1 MNKSKEALLNWYAEL
16 GVDCFFNENPHDRME
31 ILKDVQS
38 NNNFSSSNSGKTSI
52 KQIAR
57 RLADKCNTIEE
68 LRKVVE
74 NFEELDIKRGAINTV
89 FADGNPKSDIM
100 LIGEAPGANEDK
112 YGIPF
117 CGQSGKLLD
126 NILAAIKL
134 DRKNYYITN
143 TIFWRPPANRRP
155 TPNEIDVCRPFV
167 EKHVSL
173 VNPKIIILVGSTAVE
188 SLLDLKTPMGQLRKQ
203 EFKYNNQYLKK
214 PIDTFVI
221 FHPSY
226 LLRQSSQ
233 KKTMWFDIQRI
244 YDFYRRCCITTHS
257 FLFNK
262 N

>member
-1 MNKSKEALLNWYAEL
+1 MNKSKEALLSWYVEL
-16 GVDCFFNENPHDRME
+16 GIDCFLEKNNRDKVQVLRDEIENSD
-31 ILKDVQS
+31 KYNNSNKQS
-38 NNNFSSSNSGKTSI
+38 MKHISKS
-52 KQIAR
+52 
-57 RLADKCNTIEE
+57 LADKCSTVVE
-68 LRKVVE
+68 LRRVVE
-74 NFEELDIKRGAINTV
+74 NFDELDIKKGAINTV

-155 TPNEIDVCRPFV
+155 TTNEIDVCRPFV
-167 EKHVSL
+167 EKHVAL

-203 EFKYNNQYLKK
+203 NFKYSNQYLKK
-214 PIDTFVI
+214 SIDTFVI

-226 LLRQSSQ
+226 LLRQPSQ
-233 KKTMWFDIQRI
+233 KKAMWQDIQRI
-244 YDFYRRCCITTHS
+244 YTFYKKI
-257 FLFNK
+257 
-262 N
+262 

>member
-1 MNKSKEALLNWYAEL
+1 MNKSKEALLSWYVEL
-16 GVDCFFNENPHDRME
+16 GVDCFFNKSPHNRME
-31 ILKDVQS
+31 ILKDIQA
-38 NNNFSSSNSGKTSI
+38 NNNISDNHSGKISN
-52 KQIAR
+52 KQMAR
-57 RLADKCNTIEE
+57 SLADKCNTIDE
-68 LRKVVE
+68 LREVVE
-74 NFEELDIKRGAINTV
+74 NFDVLDIKRGAMNTV

-155 TPNEIDVCRPFV
+155 TANEIDICRPFV

-188 SLLDLKTPMGQLRKQ
+188 SLLDLKTPMGMLRKQ
-203 EFKYNNQYLKK
+203 EFKYDNQYLKK
-214 PIDTFVI
+214 SIDTFVI

-226 LLRQSSQ
+226 LLRQPSQ

-244 YDFYRRCCITTHS
+244 YNFYKKI
-257 FLFNK
+257 
-262 N
+262 

>member
-1 MNKSKEALLNWYAEL
+1 MNKSKEALLSWYVEL
-16 GVDCFFNENPHDRME
+16 GIDCFLEKNNHDKVQV
-31 ILKDVQS
+31 LKDEIENGDKYNSNKQS
-38 NNNFSSSNSGKTSI
+38 MKHISKS
-52 KQIAR
+52 
-57 RLADKCNTIEE
+57 LADKCSTVEE
-68 LRKVVE
+68 LRRVVE
-74 NFEELDIKRGAINTV
+74 SFDELDIKKGAINTV

-155 TPNEIDVCRPFV
+155 TTNEIDVCRPFV
-167 EKHVSL
+167 EKHVAL

-203 EFKYNNQYLKK
+203 NFKYSNQYLKK
-214 PIDTFVI
+214 SIDTFVI

-226 LLRQSSQ
+226 LLRQPSQ
-233 KKTMWFDIQRI
+233 KKAMWQDIQRI
-244 YDFYRRCCITTHS
+244 YTFYKKI
-257 FLFNK
+257 
-262 N
+262 

>member
-1 MNKSKEALLNWYAEL
+1 MNKSKEALLSWYVEL
-16 GVDCFFNENPHDRME
+16 GIDCFLEKNNHDKVQV
-31 ILKDVQS
+31 LKDEIENSDKYNSNKQS
-38 NNNFSSSNSGKTSI
+38 MKHISKS
-52 KQIAR
+52 
-57 RLADKCNTIEE
+57 LADKCSTVEE
-68 LRKVVE
+68 LRRVVE
-74 NFEELDIKRGAINTV
+74 SFDELDIKKGAINTV

-155 TPNEIDVCRPFV
+155 TTNEIDVCRPFV
-167 EKHVSL
+167 EKHVAL

-203 EFKYNNQYLKK
+203 NFKYSNQYLKK
-214 PIDTFVI
+214 SIDTFVI

-226 LLRQSSQ
+226 LLRQPSQ
-233 KKTMWFDIQRI
+233 KKAMWQDIQRI
-244 YDFYRRCCITTHS
+244 YTFYKKI
-257 FLFNK
+257 
-262 N
+262 